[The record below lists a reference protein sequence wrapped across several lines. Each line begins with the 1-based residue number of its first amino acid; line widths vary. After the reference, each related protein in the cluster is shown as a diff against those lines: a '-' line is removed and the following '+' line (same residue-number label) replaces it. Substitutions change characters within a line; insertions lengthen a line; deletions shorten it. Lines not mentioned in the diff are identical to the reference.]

1 MQYINIIILLLL
13 IHGCPYTDAPL
24 QGICKQAAMAS
35 PMFKPIGS
43 NSGGASGE
51 GENKFDVFY
60 KDSLCESHKSRCLN
74 SWLEHLSAKLPC
86 ISMGAESGEV
96 EGTGSGVA
104 GSCSVDAAEVDETG
118 SVDAAEA
125 LRIFHNR
132 GCRRGHRIPRRI
144 PIIMSSKHKRVKP
157 VPARQ
162 CASYE
167 VPRLWYSLPSL
178 LLSNVTSLCNKV
190 EELKETEKRDSV
202 LTSKQQID
210 RLLRPGAS
218 YANLNPFEVLQVDPR
233 TPIDDIKKKFRR
245 MSILVH
251 PDKNQDDSERAQK
264 AFDELTKAWRC
275 LENES
280 TRQKCLDIVE
290 EAEAIVAKRIEERK
304 KQLKREGKDARVDE
318 DDPEKLKRAVYVQ
331 TMKLFADMERKRR
344 QQETRDQEE
353 RKRKRDLE
361 IEEEEQKKAEKE
373 WQKNFEESRVNRVN
387 SWKDFQ
393 KGKSAKKFKG
403 FKPPKHKAEARD

>member
-1 MQYINIIILLLL
+1 
-13 IHGCPYTDAPL
+13 
-24 QGICKQAAMAS
+24 MAS
-35 PMFKPIGS
+35 PGFGTFGS
-43 NSGGASGE
+43 HSGGFSGE
-51 GENKFDVFY
+51 GGDKKFDVFY
-60 KDSLCESHKSRCLN
+60 KD
-74 SWLEHLSAKLPC
+74 
-86 ISMGAESGEV
+86 
-96 EGTGSGVA
+96 
-104 GSCSVDAAEVDETG
+104 
-118 SVDAAEA
+118 
-125 LRIFHNR
+125 
-132 GCRRGHRIPRRI
+132 
-144 PIIMSSKHKRVKP
+144 
-157 VPARQ
+157 
-162 CASYE
+162 
-167 VPRLWYSLPSL
+167 
-178 LLSNVTSLCNKV
+178 
-190 EELKETEKRDSV
+190 LKETEKRDSC
-202 LTSKQQID
+202 LTPKQQID

-218 YANLNPFEVLQVDPR
+218 YANLNPFEVLQVDPT

-264 AFDELTKAWRC
+264 AFDEVTKAWRC
-275 LENES
+275 LENEA
-280 TRQKCLDIVE
+280 TRQKCMDIVE

-304 KQLKREGKDARVDE
+304 KQLKREGKDNRVDE

-353 RKRKRDLE
+353 RKRKREEE

-373 WQKNFEESRVNRVN
+373 WQKNFEESRVDRVN